1 MFKKILIA
9 NRGEIAVRVMR
20 ACREMGIK
28 TVAIYSDVDRD
39 ALHVRFA
46 DEAYCIGPPPARESY
61 LIGERILE
69 VAKQSGA
76 EAIHPGYG
84 FLSERGEFADLCA
97 KEGVIFIGPAG
108 DVMRSMGDK
117 VTARQTMEKA
127 GVPIVPGTT
136 ERLTD
141 EADPERFAAKIG
153 LPVMIKAAAGGGGK
167 GMRLVRTEK
176 ELMPSVAR
184 ARSEAKS
191 SFGDDS
197 LYVEKFV
204 EEPRHIEIQILADSH
219 GNCVHLFER
228 ECSIQRR
235 HQKVIEE
242 APGNRI
248 SPRAASARWAPRRS
262 PRPRPST
269 TSAPAPA
276 SSSSTHDDF
285 YFLEMNTRVQVE
297 HAITEMIT
305 GVDIVKTM
313 IRVAAGEKLPFEQ
326 EDLAISGHAIEAR
339 IYAEDP
345 DNNFMP
351 SPGEIV
357 VYRPAGGPGIR
368 VDSGV
373 YQGARVTV
381 FYDPMVAK
389 LVVWGRDRGE
399 AIERLR
405 RALSEFVVKG
415 IKTSIPFHQKV
426 VNHPVFLAGKYDT
439 GFIDQH
445 MDGGKGGDGGDL
457 ERGRRR
463 GAPRRLHDGGDR
475 RVPAR
480 QGARRAARRR
490 RRARATAIRGRT
502 SGAAPRCEGAGGEL
516 RGLREERR
524 DARRSA
530 WSRRRTTSTRSRST
544 ARPSTSM
551 PRRAARPIY
560 SIIEDGKQFEVMV
573 DEQGA
578 HGFDVLVAGQLFHL
592 QALRRALEAARPA
605 RRSRSRAGPQRVE
618 AEMPGKVVKIDA
630 PSARRWSRVRAS

>member
-1 MFKKILIA
+1 MFKKVLIA

-28 TVAIYSDVDRD
+28 TVAVFSDVDRD

-61 LIGERILE
+61 LIGERIVE
-69 VAKQSGA
+69 VAKTSGA

-84 FLSERGEFADLCA
+84 FLSERGHFVDLCE
-97 KEGVIFIGPAG
+97 KEGVVFIGPSG
-108 DVMRSMGDK
+108 DVMRTMGDK

-136 ERLTD
+136 ERLSD
-141 EADPERFAAKIG
+141 AEIQRFAAKIG

-167 GMRLVRTEK
+167 GMRLVRAEK
-176 ELMPSVAR
+176 DLLPSVAR

-204 EEPRHIEIQILADSH
+204 EEPRHIEIQILADAH
-219 GNCVHLFER
+219 GNAVHLFER

-242 APGNRI
+242 APGNRV
-248 SPRAASARWAPRRS
+248 SPALRTRMGQAAVSAAQAVS
-262 PRPRPST
+262 YVGAGT
-269 TSAPAPA
+269 CEFLVDK
-276 SSSSTHDDF
+276 HDDF

-297 HAITEMIT
+297 HAITEAIT
-305 GVDIVKTM
+305 GVDIVKAM
-313 IRVAAGEKLPFEQ
+313 IRVAAGEPLGLRQDE
-326 EDLAISGHAIEAR
+326 LVINGHAIEAR

-345 DNNFMP
+345 DNNFVP

-357 VYRPAGGPGIR
+357 VYRPAAGPGVR

-389 LVVWGRDRGE
+389 LVTWGRDRKE

-426 VNHPVFLAGKYDT
+426 VNHPLFLEGRYDT
-439 GFIDQH
+439 GFIEQH
-445 MDGGKGGDGGDL
+445 MAGGKGVAAAAADEDAAEARRVAFMMAAIAAYRRDKARAVVAAASAPAAGAQDPWKSF
-457 ERGRRR
+457 GRRSQMR
-463 GAPRRLHDGGDR
+463 G
-475 RVPAR
+475 
-480 QGARRAARRR
+480 
-490 RRARATAIRGRT
+490 
-502 SGAAPRCEGAGGEL
+502 SL
-516 RGLREERR
+516 R
-524 DARRSA
+524 
-530 WSRRRTTSTRSRST
+530 
-544 ARPSTSM
+544 
-551 PRRAARPIY
+551 
-560 SIIEDGKQFEVMV
+560 
-573 DEQGA
+573 
-578 HGFDVLVAGQLFHL
+578 
-592 QALRRALEAARPA
+592 
-605 RRSRSRAGPQRVE
+605 
-618 AEMPGKVVKIDA
+618 
-630 PSARRWSRVRAS
+630 

>member
-1 MFKKILIA
+1 MKFRKVLIA

-20 ACREMGIK
+20 ACRELGIK
-28 TVAIYSDVDRD
+28 TVAVFSDVDRD

-61 LIGERILE
+61 LIGERIIE
-69 VAKQSGA
+69 VAKQAGA

-84 FLSERGEFADLCA
+84 FLSERGPFADLCA
-97 KEGVIFIGPAG
+97 REGIVFIGPSG
-108 DVMRSMGDK
+108 DVMRTMGDK

-136 ERLTD
+136 ERQRD
-141 EADPERFAAKIG
+141 EQIPVFAMKIG

-167 GMRLVRTEK
+167 GMRLVRE
-176 ELMPSVAR
+176 EREILPSAAR

-204 EEPRHIEIQILADSH
+204 EEPRHIEIQILADAH
-219 GNCVHLFER
+219 GNAVHLFER

-248 SPRAASARWAPRRS
+248 SAELRARMGAAAVAAAKAVDYVGAG
-262 PRPRPST
+262 T
-269 TSAPAPA
+269 CEVLVDK
-276 SSSSTHDDF
+276 HDDF

-313 IRVAAGEKLPFEQ
+313 IRVAAGEKLPFAQ
-326 EDLAISGHAIEAR
+326 EDLAISGHSIEAR

-345 DNNFMP
+345 DNNFVP
-351 SPGEIV
+351 SPGEVV
-357 VYRPAGGPGIR
+357 VYRPSAGPGIR

-373 YQGARVTV
+373 YQGAKVTV

-415 IKTSIPFHQKV
+415 IKTSIPFHQKLV
-426 VNHPVFLAGKYDT
+426 HHPKFLEGRYDT

-445 MDGGKGGDGGDL
+445 MAGGKGGTAAASDEDAAEARRVAFMMAAIVAYKRDKQRAAAASTISSAGGDPWKDF
-457 ERGRRR
+457 GRRSQMR
-463 GAPRRLHDGGDR
+463 G
-475 RVPAR
+475 
-480 QGARRAARRR
+480 
-490 RRARATAIRGRT
+490 
-502 SGAAPRCEGAGGEL
+502 
-516 RGLREERR
+516 GLR
-524 DARRSA
+524 
-530 WSRRRTTSTRSRST
+530 
-544 ARPSTSM
+544 
-551 PRRAARPIY
+551 
-560 SIIEDGKQFEVMV
+560 
-573 DEQGA
+573 
-578 HGFDVLVAGQLFHL
+578 
-592 QALRRALEAARPA
+592 
-605 RRSRSRAGPQRVE
+605 
-618 AEMPGKVVKIDA
+618 
-630 PSARRWSRVRAS
+630 

>member
-1 MFKKILIA
+1 MFKKVLIA

-28 TVAIYSDVDRD
+28 TVAVYSDVDRD

-61 LIGERILE
+61 LIGERIVE
-69 VAKQSGA
+69 TAKRARA

-97 KEGVIFIGPAG
+97 KEGVVFIGPRG
-108 DVMRSMGDK
+108 DVMRKMGDK

-141 EADPERFAAKIG
+141 EAITRWVRDIG
-153 LPVMIKAAAGGGGK
+153 PPVMIKAAAGGGGK
-167 GMRLVRTEK
+167 GMRLVKQES
-176 ELMPSVAR
+176 ELAGAIAR

-219 GNCVHLFER
+219 GNAVHLFER

-248 SPRAASARWAPRRS
+248 SPELRAKMGEAAVAAGKAVGYVGAGTCEFLVDR
-262 PRPRPST
+262 
-269 TSAPAPA
+269 
-276 SSSSTHDDF
+276 HNHF

-326 EDLAISGHAIEAR
+326 DDLSINGHSIEAR

-345 DNNFMP
+345 DNNFVP

-357 VYRPAGGPGIR
+357 VYRPAAGPGIR
-368 VDSGV
+368 IDSGV
-373 YQGARVTV
+373 FQGAKVTV

-389 LVVWGRDRGE
+389 LVVWGRDRVE

-415 IKTSIPFHQKV
+415 IKTSIPFHQKLV
-426 VNHPVFLAGKYDT
+426 HHPKFLEGHYDT
-439 GFIDQH
+439 GFIEQH
-445 MDGGKGGDGGDL
+445 MAGGKGGPSSAATDADSA
-457 ERGRRR
+457 E
-463 GAPRRLHDGGDR
+463 AR
-475 RVPAR
+475 RVAFLMAAIVAYKR
-480 QGARRAARRR
+480 DKQRASVTTA
-490 RRARATAIRGRT
+490 AAT
-502 SGAAPRCEGAGGEL
+502 GAGGDPWKSFG
-516 RGLREERR
+516 RRSQMRGGLR
-524 DARRSA
+524 
-530 WSRRRTTSTRSRST
+530 
-544 ARPSTSM
+544 
-551 PRRAARPIY
+551 
-560 SIIEDGKQFEVMV
+560 
-573 DEQGA
+573 
-578 HGFDVLVAGQLFHL
+578 
-592 QALRRALEAARPA
+592 
-605 RRSRSRAGPQRVE
+605 
-618 AEMPGKVVKIDA
+618 
-630 PSARRWSRVRAS
+630 